1 MDTRNG
7 LSARLLGAL
16 AMRPAGPGLVLVA
29 GLLAIAVSG
38 QPVTTVPWFWPAGTA
53 IVVLA
58 VVMNAARQDVR
69 RRGQAR
75 RHRQRMDT
83 ANALLNDRPSLP
95 DSEPEIVGSIRE
107 LGWLVEG
114 FGHKLDDLLTEV
126 HVEKSAADHR
136 SHRS

>member
-7 LSARLLGAL
+7 LGVRLLSAL

-29 GLLAIAVSG
+29 GVLAVAASG
-38 QPVTTVPWFWPAGTA
+38 EPLTTVPWFWPAGTA

-58 VVMNAARQDVR
+58 VAMNAARQDIR
-69 RRGQAR
+69 RRVQAR

-83 ANALLNDRPSLP
+83 ANALLNDRPSLIE
-95 DSEPEIVGSIRE
+95 SETEITGSIRE

-126 HVEKSAADHR
+126 HDEKSTADQRLHR
-136 SHRS
+136 S